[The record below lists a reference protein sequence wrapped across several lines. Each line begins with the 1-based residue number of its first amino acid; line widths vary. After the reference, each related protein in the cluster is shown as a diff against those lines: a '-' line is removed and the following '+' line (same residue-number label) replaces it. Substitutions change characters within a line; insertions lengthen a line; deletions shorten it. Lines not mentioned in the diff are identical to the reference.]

1 MNIIIATGLKKRK
14 RVIFEQAQILFKERG
29 YKATTM
35 RDLADKVGIKASS
48 LYSHIKSKEEILEF
62 IIAKISKA
70 FFDVQ
75 RVNQELSKDL
85 KADEKLQNAIK
96 SHMFIISENLNA
108 CSVYFN
114 EWKNLNPTKLIEFK
128 TNIKNYEKIF
138 VDIVKGGIND
148 WIFKQVD
155 ETFFVKTLLTNLNGI
170 SYSMHNENIDFEKV
184 GENISNLFLNGIRQ

>member
-14 RVIFEQAQILFKERG
+14 RVIFEQAQLLFKERG

-75 RVNQELSKDL
+75 KVNEELSKDL
-85 KADEKLQNAIK
+85 SADEKLQNAIK

-114 EWKNLNPTKLIEFK
+114 EWKNLSAPKLKEFK
-128 TNIKNYEKIF
+128 DNINSYEKIF
-138 VDIVKGGIND
+138 IDIVNGGVND
-148 WIFKQVD
+148 WVFKPID

-184 GENISNLFLNGIRQ
+184 GENISTLFLTGIKQ